1 MGRLTYCAVQSPE
14 HPCCHY
20 REFSFQKVAKTK
32 MIKLIAEKQMLGQ
45 LRIAKE
51 SRKRMKDV
59 KDRKENWG
67 KCLLI
72 DILPWIKTYVKSQP
86 IG

>member
-1 MGRLTYCAVQSPE
+1 MGRLTYCAVQSSE
-14 HPCCHY
+14 QSCCHY
-20 REFSFQKVAKTK
+20 RELSFQKAAKPK

-51 SRKRMKDV
+51 SRKEMKDV

-67 KCLLI
+67 KCLLTYTSH
-72 DILPWIKTYVKSQP
+72 WIKTHIKIQQ